1 MLFLTNILYEKKK
14 DPLAVVDPIIE
25 AIINIL
31 GYHIV
36 IPVRAHLSNIVSVE
50 KE

>member
-1 MLFLTNILYEKKK
+1 MKKKKK

-31 GYHIV
+31 GYHTL
-36 IPVRAHLSNIVSVE
+36 IPVRTHLSNIVSME